1 MSDLGRYVDSPEFRK
16 TEELAKAAFAL
27 QELRYLAW
35 QALKAFDNVS
45 LRKAQHAALDGPME
59 AMRAA
64 LPAEPPSRG
73 QNET

>member
-1 MSDLGRYVDSPEFRK
+1 MGQYGGSPEFRK
-16 TEELAKAAFAL
+16 TEELARAAFAL

-35 QALKAFDNVS
+35 TALKAFDGVS

-64 LPAEPPSRG
+64 LPTEAPSRG
-73 QNET
+73 QS

>member
-1 MSDLGRYVDSPEFRK
+1 MGQSGDSPFENERFRK

-35 QALKAFDNVS
+35 TALKAFDVVS
-45 LRKAQHAALDGPME
+45 QSKAQHAALDGPME

-64 LPAEPPSRG
+64 LPTEPPSRG
-73 QNET
+73 QS